1 MGAPGPGFDPDFCPM
16 ERRRVLYHRELPG
29 GGYVNVEEEPASPG
43 TVHRAHVAVERRRE
57 ALRRD
62 GHEPPLIATAEG
74 VTTHSVFR
82 QLLEIASDNVAIAR
96 ALLRWQSDGKAR
108 F

>member
-1 MGAPGPGFDPDFCPM
+1 MQRP
-16 ERRRVLYHRELPG
+16 RVLYQRELPG
-29 GGYVNVEEEPASPG
+29 GGFVNVHEEPAAPG
-43 TVHRAHVAVERRRE
+43 EPRRGHVLVERRTDPS
-57 ALRRD
+57 RRD
-62 GHEPPLIATAEG
+62 GHEPPVIASAEG
-74 VTTHSVFR
+74 ASTHSVFR

>member
-1 MGAPGPGFDPDFCPM
+1 MSRP
-16 ERRRVLYHRELPG
+16 RVLYRRELPG
-29 GGYVNVEEEPASPG
+29 GGFVDVQEEPDVDGP
-43 TVHRAHVAVERRRE
+43 VHRGQIAVERRSDPS
-57 ALRRD
+57 RRD
-62 GHEPPLIATAEG
+62 GHEPPVIATAEG
-74 VTTHSVFR
+74 NSTHSVFR

>member
-1 MGAPGPGFDPDFCPM
+1 MPTPSSQTNP
-16 ERRRVLYHRELPG
+16 RVLYRRELPG
-29 GGYVNVEEEPASPG
+29 GGYVDVHEDGRVERDGHMGHIS
-43 TVHRAHVAVERRRE
+43 VERRSDPT
-57 ALRRD
+57 RRD
-62 GHEPPLIATAEG
+62 GHAPPVIASAEG
-74 VTTHSVFR
+74 KSTHSVFR

>member
-1 MGAPGPGFDPDFCPM
+1 ML
-16 ERRRVLYHRELPG
+16 RRVSSPLIDMHRPRILYRRELPG
-29 GGYVNVEEEPASPG
+29 GGFVDVQEDSDMGGE
-43 TVHRAHVAVERRRE
+43 VHRAHVLVERRTDPV
-57 ALRRD
+57 RRD
-62 GHEPPLIATAEG
+62 GHAPPIIASAEG
-74 VTTHSVFR
+74 SSTHGVFR

>member
-1 MGAPGPGFDPDFCPM
+1 MD
-16 ERRRVLYHRELPG
+16 RRRVLYHRELPG
-29 GGYVNVEEEPASPG
+29 GGFVNVEEETASSG
-43 TVHRAHVAVERRRE
+43 DVRRAHVAVERRRE
-57 ALRRD
+57 PFRRD
-62 GHEPPLIATAEG
+62 GHEPPVIASAEG
-74 VTTHSVFR
+74 ITTHSVFR

>member
-1 MGAPGPGFDPDFCPM
+1 M
-16 ERRRVLYHRELPG
+16 ERRRGLYHLELPG
-29 GGYVNVEEEPASPG
+29 GGYVNVEEDPASPW

-57 ALRRD
+57 AFRRD
-62 GHEPPLIATAEG
+62 GHEPPVIASAEG

-96 ALLRWQSDGKAR
+96 ALLQWQSDGKAR